1 MVLVIREEHIEKP
14 VRYASRA
21 GSWSAPHVEILK
33 ERYLNFED
41 VGEIAQD
48 LNRTEKSV
56 WNKLYY
62 LGITRG
68 KPSYDTH
75 YWCKFH
81 GWFMKEDVQ
90 DRRCPECNR
99 CLRQSKRG

>member
-1 MVLVIREEHIEKP
+1 MDIVIHEDQIEKP
-14 VRYASRA
+14 VRYATRK
-21 GSWSAPHVEILK
+21 GSWSPRHVEMLK

-41 VGEIAQD
+41 VKEIAED

-68 KPSYDTH
+68 TPSYDTH

-81 GWFMKEDVQ
+81 GWFIKEDVP

-99 CLRQSKRG
+99 CLRQTKRG